1 MRHITPHYEEIFSFF
16 TPDEFR
22 QANDRLIVEQQGRQ
36 KHVEISSFD
45 REILARVQARR
56 GLHGAEVLHPSQ
68 MYQLFDNFWL
78 QRTPV
83 TLVEAFS
90 LFAPIPA
97 GEPTGIRAHLPERYV
112 AAKFYGNSA
121 LPPTPENREFVTSYL
136 TDLAQQIDVVL
147 LNTAQRFDDHSDF
160 PPSLRGRL
168 HTIDHLMA
176 PETNLAV
183 QTEVIRNAQA
193 FVGTYGGFSYLAP
206 LCGVNTLA
214 FYSHAGGFRFD
225 HLEVAKRVFSA
236 LKCGTFTEVDLR
248 AAEGLR
254 LGFGECGP
262 RLARSNDNGARN
274 LDEPG
279 RRRGDPRF
287 AVRRAM
293 RAHAGSSTAGAGPE
307 SDAEADPQR
316 VACGPAHAE
325 AGRNRVVNAYKAL
338 VRLVRRPVRAAS
350 RRESHP
356 GRWGFYRTSGT
367 SSARSRP
374 LSRATA
380 CSSPDRGSEWLQTL
394 YCAVPPLAEDGLS
407 RRSPRVAPCAAAS
420 TAGTGVAGRYVEM
433 WRTWSRP
440 SSRGATPPAA

>member
-1 MRHITPHYEEIFSFF
+1 M
-16 TPDEFR
+16 
-22 QANDRLIVEQQGRQ
+22 QA
-36 KHVEISSFD
+36 K
-45 REILARVQARR
+45 R
-56 GLHGAEVLHPSQ
+56 GLHGAELLHPSQ

-112 AAKFYGNSA
+112 AAKFYGNAA

-136 TDLAQQIDVVL
+136 TDLAQQS
-147 LNTAQRFDDHSDF
+147 TSCCSTPAQRFDDHSDF

-248 AAEGLR
+248 AAEALR
-254 LGFGECGP
+254 LGFGGVRPDRRGQTTMRARPDEPGLDAAAN
-262 RLARSNDNGARN
+262 LARSRGAPR
-274 LDEPG
+274 LCARTLARQGGVG
-279 RRRGDPRF
+279 RR
-287 AVRRAM
+287 VRRTDAAACGM
-293 RAHAGSSTAGAGPE
+293 RAVARTR
-307 SDAEADPQR
+307 PQPR
-316 VACGPAHAE
+316 
-325 AGRNRVVNAYKAL
+325 RNAYKA
-338 VRLVRRPVRAAS
+338 VRRPRCGP
-350 RRESHP
+350 RRDARPTCRSAGGSTGP
-356 GRWGFYRTSGT
+356 SGA
-367 SSARSRP
+367 SSARSSGCLARP
-374 LSRATA
+374 PARRRTVALGSRVRDALL
-380 CSSPDRGSEWLQTL
+380 G
-394 YCAVPPLAEDGLS
+394 AVPPLAEDGVP
-407 RRSPRVAPCAAAS
+407 RRSQRASSPCRAAAS
-420 TAGTGVAGRYVEM
+420 ASWYEGVAGRYVEM
-433 WRTWSRP
+433 WDDMEPAEFARRNAA
-440 SSRGATPPAA
+440 RGVTKHYERSAARRGDPGVGGAARWARAISTCCTRA